1 MRGKTRIFYEK
12 EKIKME
18 ENMDNVIEGVED
30 GVTVIDLEPC
40 DSAKKGGLIP
50 LIGVGLL
57 AVVGAIGT
65 IIYKNKD
72 KIEER
77 KIAKSIE
84 MLEKKGYTITKDEN
98 IDDSYSEETED

>member
-1 MRGKTRIFYEK
+1 
-12 EKIKME
+12 ME
-18 ENMDNVIEGVED
+18 NEIMENVIEGVED

-50 LIGVGLL
+50 LVGIALL
-57 AVVGAIGT
+57 AVTGTIGT
-65 IIYKNKD
+65 ILYKNKD

-84 MLEKKGYTITKDEN
+84 MLEKKGYTITKTEN
-98 IDDSYSEETED
+98 IADDSYSEETED